1 MASNFY
7 RAPDAPKYT
16 LGHAL
21 ELGFLVAGVI
31 SAIFMREAYKRVNAK
46 REREGTQ
53 GLSDQELSELGDK
66 APTFRYTL

>member
-31 SAIFMREAYKRVNAK
+31 SAVFMREAYKRVNAK
-46 REREGTQ
+46 REREGNQ
-53 GLSDQELSELGDK
+53 GLTDRELSELGDK
-66 APTFRYTL
+66 APSFRYTL